1 MSPHDPLPPA
11 EFAGPSRFNADSL
24 VFFPPG
30 TYVKGWSCLSKLT
43 PPETWN
49 MKLLTTAALG
59 FLLLFVRLVNAEDAA
74 PEKQPAA
81 NQQPAADKP
90 ADSNNEVLA
99 GHSYHG
105 EFLNEGPRQAAYL
118 MGGTGHVKFPVTT
131 ENELAGKFIEQ
142 GVGQL
147 YGFWY
152 LEAERS
158 FRQAAALDKEC
169 AMAYWGAALATIGN
183 EKRTK
188 GFIAEAVKRKDKASE
203 RERMYIEA
211 LDAYIQA
218 GSGKK
223 KERAEKYTE
232 ALESIALKFPDDV
245 EAKAFLALQ
254 LYSNR
259 SAGIKT
265 LSHLA
270 IDGLIQEIFKAE
282 PLHSA
287 HHFRIHL
294 WDYKKAEKAL
304 TSAAVCGQSSPSIAH
319 MWHMPGHIYSRLKRY
334 EDACYQQEASA
345 RVDHAHM
352 MRDRVMP
359 DEIHNFAH
367 NNEWLIR
374 NLNYVGRVRDAI
386 DLAKN
391 MIQLPRH
398 PRYNTL
404 SRSGSSNYGRQRLFE
419 TLERYELWSEL
430 IELCNSTYLEPTD
443 DFNQQVKRLRQ
454 LGVAYFRT
462 GDIEHALAQLT
473 DLQNRL
479 NDEQSARDK
488 AVKEAEEKAK
498 QEAVDQKAVDQAV
511 ADAEAKAKN
520 DGGDDAQIDA
530 AKTAAADKSR
540 AEQLEKNKKK
550 IEDAAKNV
558 AKPFDSKTGTLEK
571 AIAEIEG
578 EQSVAQ
584 KDFKNALEKLK
595 KAGGVDPMYLA
606 LIRLQA
612 GETDAAIADARNH
625 VSKETNEVQ
634 PLACLVDLLWRAGKQ
649 DDAKKAFE
657 QLREMSSSI
666 DMASPV
672 FERLKPIAAEL
683 GFSEDWRVQKPPRDD
698 VGERPPLDSLGPFRW
713 QPSPAAAWELLDA
726 DGQQH
731 SLRQYTEAGKPVVV
745 IFYLGFGCLHCAE
758 QLQKFAPMMK
768 DFNAVGVEMIAVST
782 DNREDLKRSIDNYDD
797 GKLPIPLVAN
807 ADLDVFKAYR
817 AYDDF
822 EQQALHGTFLID
834 PKGLVLW
841 QDIGHEPFMEPKF
854 LLDEAQRLLEQRKS
868 YNSDQR

>member
-1 MSPHDPLPPA
+1 
-11 EFAGPSRFNADSL
+11 
-24 VFFPPG
+24 
-30 TYVKGWSCLSKLT
+30 
-43 PPETWN
+43 

-59 FLLLFVRLVNAEDAA
+59 FLLFFIQLVHAEDAA
-74 PEKQPAA
+74 SENQPAVE
-81 NQQPAADKP
+81 QV

-131 ENELAGKFIEQ
+131 ENELAAKFIEQ

-158 FRQAAALDKEC
+158 FRQAAAIDKEC

-183 EKRTK
+183 EKRSQ
-188 GFIAEAVKRKDKASE
+188 GFIAEAVKRKDKVSE

-211 LDAYIQA
+211 LDAYIKA
-218 GSGKK
+218 DSGKK
-223 KERAEKYTE
+223 QERAEKYTQDLE
-232 ALESIALKFPDDV
+232 AIALKFPDDV

-259 SAGIKT
+259 SAGVKT
-265 LSHLA
+265 LSYLA
-270 IDGLIQEIFKAE
+270 IDGVMQKVFKVE

-294 WDYKKAEKAL
+294 WDFKKPEKAL
-304 TSAAVCGQSSPSIAH
+304 DSAAVCGQSSPSIAH

-334 EDACYQQEASA
+334 EDACWQQEASA

-374 NLNYVGRVRDAI
+374 NLNNVGRVRDAV

-391 MIQLPRH
+391 MIELPRH

-404 SRSGSSNYGRQRLFE
+404 GKSGSANYGRQRLFD

-430 IELCNSTYLEPTD
+430 IELCNSPYLEPTD

-462 GDIEHALAQLT
+462 SDIDRALAQLT
-473 DLQNRL
+473 DLQDRL
-479 NDEQSARDK
+479 QNEQDARDK
-488 AVKEAEEKAK
+488 AVSEAEEKAK
-498 QEAVDQKAVDQAV
+498 
-511 ADAEAKAKN
+511 AEAGNEKKTEEAK
-520 DGGDDAQIDA
+520 
-530 AKTAAADKSR
+530 
-540 AEQLEKNKKK
+540 KN
-550 IEDAAKNV
+550 A
-558 AKPFDSKTGTLEK
+558 AKPFDAKIGTLEK

-584 KDFKNALEKLK
+584 KDFKTALEKLK
-595 KAGGVDPMYLA
+595 KARGVDPMFLA
-606 LIRLQA
+606 LVRLQA
-612 GETDAAIADARNH
+612 GETDAAIADARNQ
-625 VSKETNEVQ
+625 VNRNQNEVQ
-634 PLACLVDLLWRAGKQ
+634 PLACLVDLLWRAGKH

-657 QLREMSSSI
+657 QLREISSSI

-672 FERLKPIAAEL
+672 FERLKPIAGRL
-683 GFSEDWRVQKPPRDD
+683 GFSEDWQVIKPPRDD
-698 VGERPPLDSLGPFRW
+698 VGQRPSLDSLGPFHW
-713 QPSPAAAWELLDA
+713 QPSPAPGWELLDA
-726 DGQQH
+726 DGHKH
-731 SLRQYTEAGKPVVV
+731 SLRQYTDAKKPVLV
-745 IFYLGFGCLHCAE
+745 IFYLGYGCLHCAQ
-758 QLQKFAPMMK
+758 QLQAFAPVMK
-768 DFNAVGVEMIAVST
+768 DFNAAGIEMIAVST
-782 DNREDLKRSIDNYDD
+782 DSHEDLKRSIDNYDE

-807 ADLDVFKAYR
+807 SELDVFKLYR
-817 AYDDF
+817 VYDDF
-822 EQQALHGTFLID
+822 EHQPLHGTFLID
-834 PKGLVLW
+834 PQGLVLW
-841 QDIGHEPFMEPKF
+841 QDISYEPFMEPKF
-854 LLDEAQRLLEQRKS
+854 LLDEAQRLLAQRKIGPEAVAG
-868 YNSDQR
+868 QTGR